1 MDRSSSTVEYALGH
15 SEAEIR
21 RLMLQATVLRPIT
34 ERLLHAAGLRPG
46 MRVLDLG
53 CGAGDVSLLAA
64 EIVGP
69 TGAVIG
75 IDRSAEVLSVARA
88 RAEAAGLDHA
98 AFIETDIDDF
108 AVGEPFD
115 AVLGR
120 YVLIHQPEPTETIRR
135 AAAQLRPGG
144 IAAFHEI
151 ALHNDCES
159 LPPVPLWQ
167 DTARVLFDAFRML
180 LPHPD
185 IAGRLIHAFA
195 EAGLP
200 TPRLFSENPVGGGED
215 SPLYAWMAESVRSG
229 LPLIQRSGL
238 ADAGAIGIE
247 TLEDR
252 LRQAAVAASSQ
263 LVISAQICAWSCKP

>member
-1 MDRSSSTVEYALGH
+1 MDRSSNTVEYALGH
-15 SEAEIR
+15 SESEIQ

-69 TGAVIG
+69 TGVAIG
-75 IDRSAEVLSVARA
+75 IDRSAEVLTVARA
-88 RAEAAGLDHA
+88 RAAAAGLDHV

-151 ALHNDCES
+151 ALHSDCES

-167 DTARVLFDAFRML
+167 GTARVLFDAFRML

-200 TPRLFSENPVGGGED
+200 TPRLFSESPVGGGED

-229 LPLIQRSGL
+229 LPLIRRSGL
-238 ADAGAIGIE
+238 ADAEAIGIE

-252 LRQAAVAASSQ
+252 LRQAAVAARSQ
-263 LVISAQICAWSCKP
+263 LVISAQICAWSRKP